1 MNNKIK
7 EKSFVVWLHVGV
19 WLVLFTWPLIIFHT
33 SSMPDFGR
41 GYVRY
46 IIYPIMAVWVFY
58 LNYKVLIPRYLF
70 PRKIVRYLL
79 LNLLS
84 IVIAVLLMHLWQK
97 FFIDYLF
104 GLPKRVPDHLR
115 VRTGFFMLQ
124 NFVNLVMVVACAV
137 AVRMVD
143 RWYKSE
149 KQRLAVEKEK
159 SEVELKN
166 LRSQLQPHFLFN
178 TLNNIYALITI
189 DPEKAKTAVHDL
201 GGLLR
206 YVLKESNLDKVPLS
220 DEIKFVQ
227 NYIALMG
234 LRLGSG
240 MDLEVRFPPEN
251 EARSY
256 NIPPL
261 LFINLVENAFKY
273 GVGTRSSD
281 IDILLEVDSVSHR
294 LHFRCSN
301 TVENRESTRVTGPDT
316 GVGLQNLQR
325 RLEYIY
331 GTDFQFTAGMENG
344 RFVSELYIPV
354 G

>member
-1 MNNKIK
+1 MKKIK
-7 EKSFVVWLHVGV
+7 ERSYEAWLHVGV
-19 WLVLFTWPLIIFHT
+19 WLILFTWPLIIFHST
-33 SSMPDFGR
+33 TMPDFGR

-46 IIYPIMAVWVFY
+46 LIYPVMAIGIFY
-58 LNYKVLIPRYLF
+58 LNYKVFIPRYLF
-70 PRKIVRYLL
+70 PRKILKFCL
-79 LNLLS
+79 LNLFSLMVS
-84 IVIAVLLMHLWQK
+84 VVIMHLWQK

-104 GLPKRVPDHLR
+104 GVPKRMPDHLR

-137 AVRMVD
+137 AVRMVG

-149 KQRLAVEKEK
+149 KLRLAVEKEK

-220 DEIKFVQ
+220 DEINFVR

-234 LRLGSG
+234 LRLGAG
-240 MDLEVRFPPEN
+240 MNLEVDFPPEN

-281 IDILLEVDSVSHR
+281 ISIFLEVDPGARR

-301 TVENRESTRVTGPDT
+301 TLENRESGQVTGPDT

-331 GTDFQFTAGMENG
+331 GQDFQFKAGIEEG
-344 RFVSELYIPV
+344 RFVAELFIPV
-354 G
+354 K